1 MSERETQADKILA
14 VLSSGEWVSPLA
26 LVNISLS
33 FTRRIFELRQ
43 RGQEEGFTIEMRE
56 KYVGHKRRTEYRLV
70 RAQEV
75 SNADFSAV

>member
-26 LVNISLS
+26 LVPISLS

-43 RGQEEGFTIEMRE
+43 RGQAEGFTIEMRE
-56 KYVGHKRRTEYRLV
+56 KYQGRTRRTEYRLV
-70 RAQEV
+70 RPGRQE
-75 SNADFSAV
+75 ALQFQ